1 MSFYKEITSNIHEVN
16 IVNPKKPKKT
26 VKWINIT
33 DAGKNEIEFLRK
45 FYNFNLA
52 QLQASSAKARSQ
64 RPEIIKNDGY
74 LFITLHFP
82 VLRDGTIVPGEI
94 NFFIGPD
101 YLVALH
107 DNIKTVNDFF
117 SLCKKEED
125 QLLTYKLESSA
136 VLLYEILQKLMSAS
150 YSLLD
155 QNSIAINEVEDLIF
169 SQKQKKAVSNILDLR
184 RNIINTRK
192 ITQNHK
198 NIIEKLSDSDFGL
211 VPEKRIKKYYN
222 ELLTQSKRFWENLEA
237 QKEMIE
243 VLNNT
248 NESLLNY
255 QLSDIMKTLTIFSV
269 IVFPLTLLAAIF
281 GMNTTAGMPFMHT
294 ENGFWVIIV
303 IMMVGCLAMI
313 IVFAKKRWL

>member
-1 MSFYKEITSNIHEVN
+1 MSFYKEITNNIHEVN
-16 IVNPKKPKKT
+16 IINPKKPKKT

-33 DAGKNEIEFLRK
+33 NAGKNEIEFLRK

-52 QLQASSAKARSQ
+52 QLQASSAKASSQ

-74 LFITLHFP
+74 IFITLHFP
-82 VLRDGTIVPGEI
+82 ILRDGTIVPGEI

-125 QLLTYKLESSA
+125 QLLTYELESSA

-192 ITQNHK
+192 ITQNHN
-198 NIIEKLSDSDFGL
+198 NIIEKLSDSEFGL

-222 ELLTQSKRFWENLEA
+222 ELLVQSKRFWENLEA

-281 GMNTTAGMPFMHT
+281 GMNTIDGMPFMHT
-294 ENGFWVIIV
+294 ENGFWAIIV
-303 IMMVGCLAMI
+303 IMMAGCLAMI
-313 IVFAKKRWL
+313 IFFAKKKWL